1 MNYQTHTQKNLFSNS
16 SNFYNSS
23 RKPQKLEKACF
34 KVNGSYK
41 FQLLL
46 GFINNNM

>member
-1 MNYQTHTQKNLFSNS
+1 MNYQTHTKNFFLAIVLI
-16 SNFYNSS
+16 YNSS
-23 RKPQKLEKACF
+23 KKPQKQKGCF

-46 GFINNNM
+46 GFINNNR

>member
-1 MNYQTHTQKNLFSNS
+1 MHYQTHTKKFLSNS
-16 SNFYNSS
+16 SNLYNSS
-23 RKPQKLEKACF
+23 KKPQKLCF

-46 GFINNNM
+46 GFINNNR